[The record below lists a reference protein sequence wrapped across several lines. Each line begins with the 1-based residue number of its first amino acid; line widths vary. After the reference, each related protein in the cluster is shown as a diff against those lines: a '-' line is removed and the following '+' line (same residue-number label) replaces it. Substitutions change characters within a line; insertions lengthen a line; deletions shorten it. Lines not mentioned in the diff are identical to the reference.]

1 MQETPNS
8 KALYQALWNSADL
21 LRSKMDANEYKSYL
35 LGLVF
40 YKYLSDKMLF
50 FVTDTMQQST
60 DDLAVALERYRAYYE
75 DEDMHEAL
83 IEVLTSEMAYVIEPD
98 LTFTALVDTIND
110 GTFQLESLAQGFRN
124 IERSDD
130 LFENLFEDIDL
141 YSKKLGATPQN
152 QNQTIASVMKELAGL
167 DIAGHAGDML
177 GDAYEYLIG
186 QFASDSGKKAGEF
199 YTPQPVAKLMT
210 RITIAGREDK
220 KGFSLYDPTMGS
232 GSLMLNA
239 KKYSNQPRTISYYGQ
254 ELNTSTYNLARMNMI
269 LHDVPV
275 ENQHLNNGDTLD
287 ADWPDEE
294 PTNFDAVL
302 MNPPYSAK
310 WTADSGFLYD
320 PRFSPYGKL
329 APKSK
334 ADFAFLLHGYY
345 HLKQD
350 GGIMAIVLPH
360 GVLFRGNAEGQIR
373 QHLLE
378 EGAIDTVIGLPANIF
393 FNTSIPTTVIILKK
407 DRDASDRSVYFID
420 ASKEFDKGKNQNIMT
435 DAHIEKILD
444 AYHKREDRDKF
455 AHLASYEEIVENDYN
470 LNIPPLCRYLRRRR
484 GGPSS
489 RHHGRHHA
497 HQPNH
502 RHKDPGTHKPPPPAQ
517 RHHTRSPNRAGEVL
531 KELGVVG
538 KRKGKRINECD
549 D

>member
-1 MQETPNS
+1 MSETPTS
-8 KALYQALWNSADL
+8 QALYQALWNSADI

-50 FVTDTMQQST
+50 EVSKTMEEPT
-60 DDLAVALERYRAYYE
+60 DDLEQALELYRRYYADEETHE
-75 DEDMHEAL
+75 DL
-83 IEVLTSEMAYVIEPD
+83 IDVIMDQMSYSIEPD
-98 LTFTALVDTIND
+98 LTFTALIATIND
-110 GTFQLESLAQGFRN
+110 GTFQLESLAQGFRD

-141 YSKKLGATPQN
+141 YSKKLGATPQK

-210 RITIAGREDK
+210 RIALQGREDQ

-232 GSLMLNA
+232 GSLLLNA
-239 KKYSNQPRTISYYGQ
+239 KKYSHQSGTVSYYGQ

-294 PTNFDAVL
+294 PTNFDGVL

-310 WTADSGFLYD
+310 WSADSGFLED

-350 GGIMAIVLPH
+350 GGVMAIVLPH

-407 DRDASDRSVYFID
+407 NRDASDRSVYFID
-420 ASKEFDKGKNQNIMT
+420 ASKEFDKGKNQNTMT

-444 AYHKREDRDKF
+444 AYTQRRDVDKF
-455 AHLASYEEIVENDYN
+455 AHLASFEEIVENDYN
-470 LNIPPLCRYLRRRR
+470 LNIPRYVDTFEEEEVAPLPDIMADITKTNQTIKEKSAQLE
-484 GGPSS
+484 SLLKDL
-489 RHHGRHHA
+489 HGTT
-497 HQPNH
+497 PE
-502 RHKDPGTHKPPPPAQ
+502 AQ
-517 RHHTRSPNRAGEVL
+517 AELDEFL
-531 KELGVVG
+531 KGL
-538 KRKGKRINECD
+538 KL
-549 D
+549 